1 MMMPPGVFSS
11 FFGFDALH
19 QNSVMQRSE
28 MRHASV
34 PLT

>member
-1 MMMPPGVFSS
+1 MMMPPGVF